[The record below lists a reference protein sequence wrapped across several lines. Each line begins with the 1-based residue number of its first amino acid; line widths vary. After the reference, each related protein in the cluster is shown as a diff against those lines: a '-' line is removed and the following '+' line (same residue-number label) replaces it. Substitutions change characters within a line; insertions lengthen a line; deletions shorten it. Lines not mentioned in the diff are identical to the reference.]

1 MLYGIFFVLF
11 VVIHSVLPMHS
22 DDLLYGRL
30 LDEGSLTDVISM
42 RYHTWSGRVLIDAT
56 LTLLMRSFWIWKI
69 ADVLIM
75 TLLVWVMNKLVFS
88 RATARNILLSF
99 LVVLLYPFHDMRFAG
114 FAASTVNNL
123 WPLAFLLCSFI
134 PVISQYRGE
143 RIPRW
148 LVVMSGCASVF
159 AAGHEQ
165 STCILFGVGIVAFLR
180 FLHEKQH
187 WGYALWIGGI
197 GLAGIVFALTC
208 PGNYERL
215 IAETQNYYPL
225 WSDVSMLEKSYLA
238 LASTTYLMLN
248 NYAILAACCLL
259 SVIVIWCRGA
269 SRACKWGGVGVILF
283 LGAIFCWRL
292 FCIITH
298 RHSVLFEYRTQEA
311 NPFNGYLLVV
321 GLVMCLA
328 LLWCVKTVWK
338 DKPFIPVGVLLM
350 GLASHFIMG
359 MSPTIFISGARTMI
373 FLYFSV
379 LILLLMMARDFY
391 QAIPHKLRGVLVAV
405 CTLYVCAKYVVM
417 VYGYVG

>member
-30 LDEGSLTDVISM
+30 LDEGSLTDVIGM
-42 RYHTWSGRVLIDAT
+42 RYRTWSGRVLIDAT

-69 ADVLIM
+69 ADALIM

-148 LVVMSGCASVF
+148 LFVMSGCASVF

-165 STCILFGVGIVAFLR
+165 STCILFGVGFVAFLR

-208 PGNYERL
+208 LGNYERL
-215 IAETQNYYPL
+215 AAETQNYYPL
-225 WSDVSMLEKSYLA
+225 WSDVSMLEKAYLA

-269 SRACKWGGVGVILF
+269 SRACKWGSVGVVFF
-283 LGAIFCWRL
+283 LVAVFCWRL

-311 NPFNGYLLVV
+311 DPFNGYLLVV
-321 GLVMCLA
+321 GLAMCLA
-328 LLWCVKTVWK
+328 LLWCVKMVWK
-338 DKPFIPVGVLLM
+338 DKPYIPVGVLLM

-379 LILLLMMARDFY
+379 LILILMMARDFY
-391 QAIPHKLRGVLVAV
+391 QVIPHKLRGVLVTLCAV
-405 CTLYVCAKYVVM
+405 YVCAKYVVM